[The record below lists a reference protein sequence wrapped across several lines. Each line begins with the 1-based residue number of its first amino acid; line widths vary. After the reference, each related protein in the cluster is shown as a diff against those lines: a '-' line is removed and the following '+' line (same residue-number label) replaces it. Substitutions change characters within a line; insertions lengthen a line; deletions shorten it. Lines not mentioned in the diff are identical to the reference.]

1 VKVVDMPDYQYTG
14 RDSSGSQVTGKLVAA
29 NQAAAMSQLQVQKII
44 ITGLSESAIEKKS
57 IDISFTAKRKIT
69 LDDQVLL
76 TRQLY
81 ALTKAGIPI
90 IRALNGLS
98 ESSDNARLSEVLNA
112 IADSLVSGSEL
123 ATAFRQFPKIFSP
136 IFVSMIHVGENTGR
150 LDLAFQKLTAHLELE
165 RETKKR
171 IKSATRYP
179 LFVVSAITLA
189 MTVINVMV
197 IPNFASVFA
206 KMGAD
211 PPVATQIL
219 MATSSFTIN
228 YWWLILLVTF
238 GGGFAWLRFIKTPD
252 GLLWWDG
259 KKLRLPLFGSLF
271 KRIALSRFSRSF
283 AMMLASGVPILK
295 ALSIVSE
302 SVGNKSIGVA
312 IEDMYHGVERGER
325 LTSTAAATGLFTP
338 LVLQM
343 MSVGEET
350 GSVDTLLDDVADFY
364 EEEIDYELKQ
374 LADSIEPILLV
385 FLGVLILILALGV
398 FLPIWDL
405 SGAMGVK

>member
-1 VKVVDMPDYQYTG
+1 MPTFEYVG
-14 RDSSGSQVTGKLVAA
+14 RSSDGQQVNGQVEAA
-29 NQAAAMSQLQVQKII
+29 NHSAAMSELQLKKIVL
-44 ITGLSESAIEKKS
+44 TSLAEKTLESKGIEFSFAFKK
-57 IDISFTAKRKIT
+57 KIT

-90 IRALNGLS
+90 IRALNGLA
-98 ESSDNARLSEVLNA
+98 ESSDNVRLAEVLNA
-112 IADSLVSGSEL
+112 IADYLVSGSEL

-179 LFVVSAITLA
+179 MFVMSAMFLA
-189 MTVINVMV
+189 ITVINILV
-197 IPNFASVFA
+197 IPSFSSVFE
-206 KMGAD
+206 KLGAD
-211 PPVATQIL
+211 LPITTRILVA
-219 MATSSFTIN
+219 SSEFTIN
-228 YWWLILLVTF
+228 YWWLMLIIVIAVVF
-238 GGGFAWLRFIKTPD
+238 SWRRYVKTPE
-252 GLLWWDG
+252 GLLWWDT
-259 KKLRLPLFGSLF
+259 KKLKMPLFGSLF

-283 AMMLASGVPILK
+283 AMMLSSGVPILK
-295 ALSIVSE
+295 GLSIVAE
-302 SVGNKSIGVA
+302 SVGNKSIGTA
-312 IEDMYHGVERGER
+312 IEDMYRGVERGER

-385 FLGVLILILALGV
+385 FLGMLVLVLALGV
-398 FLPIWDL
+398 FLPIWEL

>member
-1 VKVVDMPDYQYTG
+1 MPDYHYSG
-14 RDSSGSQVTGKLVAA
+14 RDERGALVEGNVSAA
-29 NQAAAMSQLQVQKII
+29 NHGAAVSQLQVKNII
-44 ITGLSESAIEKKS
+44 ITRLEIAAAAADQKNIS
-57 IDISFTAKRKIT
+57 INLNISFKKKIT

-90 IRALNGLS
+90 IRALNGLA
-98 ESSDNARLSEVLNA
+98 ESTDNAHLAEILNA
-112 IADSLVSGSEL
+112 IADSLIAGTDL
-123 ATAFRQFPKIFSP
+123 ATAFRQFPKIFSA

-179 LFVVSAITLA
+179 MFVVSAIVLA

-206 KMGAD
+206 KLGAD
-211 PPVATQIL
+211 LPLATRIL
-219 MATSSFTIN
+219 MASSEFTIN
-228 YWWLILLVTF
+228 YWWLILLTLF
-238 GGGFAWLRFIKTPD
+238 GGGFAWYRYINTVD
-252 GLLWWDG
+252 GRLWWDG
-259 KKLRLPLFGSLF
+259 KKLGLPLFGSLF
-271 KRIALSRFSRSF
+271 KRIALSRFARSF
-283 AMMLASGVPILK
+283 SMMLASGVPILK
-295 ALSIVSE
+295 GLSIVAE
-302 SVGNKSIGVA
+302 SVGNKSIGAA
-312 IEDMYHGVERGER
+312 IGDMYRGVERGER

-343 MSVGEET
+343 LSVGEET

-385 FLGVLILILALGV
+385 FLGCLVLVLALGV

-405 SGAMGVK
+405 SGAMSSK

>member
-1 VKVVDMPDYQYTG
+1 MPEFQYTG
-14 RDSSGSQVTGKLVAA
+14 RDSSGNKISNTVIAA
-29 NQAAAMSQLQVQKII
+29 SKDAAQSMLQGQKII
-44 ITGLSESAIEKKS
+44 ITELFEVIEKNKS
-57 IDISFTAKRKIT
+57 FEISFIKKRKIT

-90 IRALNGLS
+90 IRALNGLA
-98 ESSDNARLSEVLNA
+98 ESTDNTTLAEILDSV
-112 IADSLVSGSEL
+112 ADSLVSGSEL
-123 ATAFRQFPKIFSP
+123 ATAFRQFPRIFSP
-136 IFVSMIHVGENTGR
+136 IFISMIHVGENTGR
-150 LDLAFQKLTAHLELE
+150 LDLAFQKLTQHLELE

-179 LFVVSAITLA
+179 LFVTVAIILA
-189 MTVINVMV
+189 MTIINVMV
-197 IPNFASVFA
+197 IPSFAGVFA
-206 KMGAD
+206 KLGAD
-211 PPVATQIL
+211 LPLATRIL

-228 YWWLILLVTF
+228 YWWLILGAII
-238 GGGFAWLRFIKTPD
+238 GGVYGWISYTKTPE
-252 GLLWWDG
+252 GLLWWDS

-283 AMMLASGVPILK
+283 SMMLSSGVPILK

-302 SVGNKSIGVA
+302 SVGNRSIGLA
-312 IEDMYHGVERGER
+312 IEDMYRGVERGER
-325 LTSTAAATGLFTP
+325 LTSTASGTGLFTP

-350 GSVDTLLDDVADFY
+350 GAVDTLLNDVADFY

-405 SGAMGVK
+405 SGAMGGR

>member
-1 VKVVDMPDYQYTG
+1 MPDFQYAG
-14 RDSSGSQVTGKLVAA
+14 RDTGGQLVSGKLSAV
-29 NQAAAMSQLQVQKII
+29 NKAAAMSQLQIKKIV
-44 ITGLSESAIEKKS
+44 ITSFSEAEAESKGIE
-57 IDISFTAKRKIT
+57 ISFGQVKKIT
-69 LDDQVLL
+69 IDDQVLL

-90 IRALNGLS
+90 IRALNGLA
-98 ESSDNARLSEVLNA
+98 ESTDNSRLTEVLNA
-112 IADSLVSGSEL
+112 IADSLVAGSEL

-179 LFVVSAITLA
+179 LFVVLAITMA

-197 IPNFASVFA
+197 IPSFASVFA

-211 PPVATQIL
+211 LPIATQLLI
-219 MATSSFTIN
+219 ASSDFTIN
-228 YWWLILLVTF
+228 YWWLILLVL
-238 GGGFAWLRFIKTPD
+238 GGGTYGWLRFIKTPE
-252 GLLWWDG
+252 GLLWWDT

-283 AMMLASGVPILK
+283 AMMLTSGVPILK
-295 ALSIVSE
+295 ALSIVAE

-312 IEDMYHGVERGER
+312 IEDMYRGVERGER

-385 FLGVLILILALGV
+385 FLGVLILVLALGV

-405 SGAMGVK
+405 SGAMGGK

>member
-1 VKVVDMPDYQYTG
+1 MPDFQYSG
-14 RDSSGSQVTGKLVAA
+14 RNESGQLVDGKLTAA
-29 NQAAAMSQLQVQKII
+29 NQAAAMSQLQGQKIV
-44 ITGLSESAIEKKS
+44 ITRFSEAEEEVKS
-57 IDISFTAKRKIT
+57 IEFNFSRPRKIT

-76 TRQLY
+76 TRQLF

-90 IRALNGLS
+90 IRALNGLA
-98 ESSDNARLSEVLNA
+98 ESTDNSRLTEVLNA
-112 IADSLVSGSEL
+112 IADSLISGSEL

-179 LFVVSAITLA
+179 LFVISAIVMA

-211 PPVATQIL
+211 LPVATQIL
-219 MATSSFTIN
+219 IASSDFTVN
-228 YWWLILLVTF
+228 YWWLILLIV
-238 GGGFAWLRFIKTPD
+238 GGSGFAWYKFIKTPE
-252 GLLWWDG
+252 GLLWWDT

-283 AMMLASGVPILK
+283 AMMLSSGVPILK
-295 ALSIVSE
+295 GLSIVAE
-302 SVGNKSIGVA
+302 SVGNKSIGLA
-312 IEDMYHGVERGER
+312 IEDMYRGVERGER

-350 GSVDTLLDDVADFY
+350 GSVDALLDDVADFY

-385 FLGVLILILALGV
+385 FLGVLILVLALGV

-405 SGAMGVK
+405 SGAMGGK

>member
-1 VKVVDMPDYQYTG
+1 MPDFQYSG
-14 RDSSGSQVTGKLVAA
+14 RNESGQLVDGKLTAA
-29 NQAAAMSQLQVQKII
+29 NQAAAMSQLQGQKIV
-44 ITGLSESAIEKKS
+44 ITRFSEAEEEVKS
-57 IDISFTAKRKIT
+57 IEFNFSRPKKIT

-76 TRQLY
+76 TRQLF

-90 IRALNGLS
+90 IRALNGLA
-98 ESSDNARLSEVLNA
+98 ESTDNSRLAEVLNA
-112 IADSLVSGSEL
+112 IADSLISGSEL

-179 LFVVSAITLA
+179 LFVISAIVMA

-211 PPVATQIL
+211 LPVATQIL
-219 MATSSFTIN
+219 IASSDFTVN
-228 YWWLILLVTF
+228 YWWLILLIV
-238 GGGFAWLRFIKTPD
+238 GGSGFAWYKFVKTPE
-252 GLLWWDG
+252 GLLWWDT

-283 AMMLASGVPILK
+283 AMMLSSGVPILK
-295 ALSIVSE
+295 GLSIVAE
-302 SVGNKSIGVA
+302 SVGNKSIGLA
-312 IEDMYHGVERGER
+312 IEDMYRGVERGER

-350 GSVDTLLDDVADFY
+350 GSVDALLDDVADFY

-385 FLGVLILILALGV
+385 FLGVLILVLALGV

-405 SGAMGVK
+405 SGAMGGK

>member
-1 VKVVDMPDYQYTG
+1 MEASMPDFEYTG
-14 RDSSGSQVTGKLVAA
+14 RDSAGQQISGQLEASS
-29 NQAAAMSQLQVQKII
+29 QAAAMSQLQLKKII
-44 ITGLSESAIEKKS
+44 LTSLAEKTLESKGVEF
-57 IDISFTAKRKIT
+57 SFTIKRKIA

-90 IRALNGLS
+90 IRALNGLA

-112 IADSLVSGSEL
+112 IATSLISGTEL

-136 IFVSMIHVGENTGR
+136 IFISMVHVGENTGR

-179 LFVVSAITLA
+179 IFVILAITMA

-197 IPNFASVFA
+197 IPSFASVFA
-206 KMGAD
+206 KLGAD
-211 PPVATQIL
+211 LPIATRIL
-219 MATSSFTIN
+219 MASSEFTIN
-228 YWWLILLVTF
+228 YWWLILLVL
-238 GGGFAWLRFIKTPD
+238 GGGSFAWVRFVKTPE
-252 GLLWWDG
+252 GLLWWDT

-283 AMMLASGVPILK
+283 AMMLTSGVPILK
-295 ALSIVSE
+295 ALSIVAE
-302 SVGNKSIGVA
+302 SVGNRSIGLA
-312 IEDMYHGVERGER
+312 IEEMYRGVERGER

-343 MSVGEET
+343 MAVGEET
-350 GSVDTLLDDVADFY
+350 GSVDTLLNDVADFY

-385 FLGVLILILALGV
+385 FLGILVLVLALGV

>member
-1 VKVVDMPDYQYTG
+1 MVVDMPEYQYTG
-14 RDSSGSQVTGKLVAA
+14 RNTSGEQITGTLTAASQAS
-29 NQAAAMSQLQVQKII
+29 AMNQLQQKQLV
-44 ITGLSESAIEKKS
+44 ITRLIEAVEEKKPLEFS
-57 IDISFTAKRKIT
+57 LKPKRKIT

-90 IRALNGLS
+90 IRALNGLA
-98 ESSDNARLSEVLNA
+98 ESTDNSTLAEVLNA
-112 IADSLVSGSEL
+112 IADTLISGSEL

-179 LFVVSAITLA
+179 LFVVSAIVMA
-189 MTVINVMV
+189 MTVINIMV

-211 PPVATQIL
+211 LPVATQIL
-219 MATSSFTIN
+219 IASSEFTLN
-228 YWWLILLVTF
+228 YWWLILLIVF
-238 GGGFAWLRFIKTPD
+238 GGGFSWFKYIKTPE
-252 GLLWWDG
+252 GLLWWDTT
-259 KKLRLPLFGSLF
+259 KLRLPLFGSLF

-295 ALSIVSE
+295 GLSIVSE
-302 SVGNKSIGVA
+302 SVGNRSIGLA
-312 IEDMYHGVERGER
+312 IEDMYRGIERGER

-385 FLGVLILILALGV
+385 FLGVLILVLALGV

-405 SGAMGVK
+405 SSAMGVK

>member
-1 VKVVDMPDYQYTG
+1 MPDFQYSG
-14 RDSSGSQVTGKLVAA
+14 RNESGQLVDGKLTAA
-29 NQAAAMSQLQVQKII
+29 NQAAAMSQLQGQKIV
-44 ITGLSESAIEKKS
+44 ITRFSEAEEDAKS
-57 IDISFTAKRKIT
+57 VEFNFSRPKKIT

-90 IRALNGLS
+90 IRALNGLA
-98 ESSDNARLSEVLNA
+98 ESTDNNRLAEVLNA
-112 IADSLVSGSEL
+112 IADSLISGSEL

-179 LFVVSAITLA
+179 LFVISAIVMA

-211 PPVATQIL
+211 LPVATQFLI
-219 MATSSFTIN
+219 ASSDFTVN
-228 YWWLILLVTF
+228 YWWLILLVV
-238 GGGFAWLRFIKTPD
+238 GGSGFAWYKFIKTPD
-252 GLLWWDG
+252 GLLWWDT

-283 AMMLASGVPILK
+283 AMMLSSGVPILK
-295 ALSIVSE
+295 GLSIVAE
-302 SVGNKSIGVA
+302 SVGNKSIGLA
-312 IEDMYHGVERGER
+312 IEDMYRGVERGER

-350 GSVDTLLDDVADFY
+350 GSVDALLDDVADFY

-385 FLGVLILILALGV
+385 FLGVLILVLALGV

-405 SGAMGVK
+405 SGAMGGK

>member
-1 VKVVDMPDYQYTG
+1 MPEFQYKG
-14 RDSSGSQVTGKLVAA
+14 RDSGGNAVSNTLVAA
-29 NQAAAMSQLQVQKII
+29 NKSAAQGILQSQKII
-44 ITGLSESAIEKKS
+44 ITQLTEVIEESKPAEF
-57 IDISFTAKRKIT
+57 SFSRKRKVT

-90 IRALNGLS
+90 IRALNGLA
-98 ESSDNARLSEVLNA
+98 ESTDNPALAEILNA
-112 IADSLVSGSEL
+112 VADSLVAGSEL

-136 IFVSMIHVGENTGR
+136 IFISMIHVGENTGR
-150 LDLAFQKLTAHLELE
+150 LDLAFNKLTEHLELE

-179 LFVVSAITLA
+179 LFVISAIVLA
-189 MTVINVMV
+189 MTIINVMV

-206 KMGAD
+206 KLGAD
-211 PPVATQIL
+211 LPIATRIL
-219 MATSSFTIN
+219 MATSEFTIN
-228 YWWLILLVTF
+228 YWWLILTVIIASTY
-238 GGGFAWLRFIKTPD
+238 GWITYTKTPD
-252 GLLWWDG
+252 GHLWWDD
-259 KKLRLPLFGSLF
+259 KKLNLPLFGSLF

-283 AMMLASGVPILK
+283 SMMLSSGVPILK
-295 ALSIVSE
+295 GLSIVSE
-302 SVGNKSIGVA
+302 SVGNKSIGLA
-312 IEDMYHGVERGER
+312 IEDMYRGVERGER
-325 LTSTAAATGLFTP
+325 LTSTASATGLFTP

-350 GSVDTLLDDVADFY
+350 GSIDTLLNDVADFY

-385 FLGVLILILALGV
+385 FLGILILVLALGV

-405 SGAMGVK
+405 SGAMGGK

>member
-1 VKVVDMPDYQYTG
+1 MEASMPDFEYTG
-14 RDSSGSQVTGKLVAA
+14 RDSAGQQISGQLEASS
-29 NQAAAMSQLQVQKII
+29 QAAAMSQLQLKKII
-44 ITGLSESAIEKKS
+44 LTSLAEKTLESKGVEF
-57 IDISFTAKRKIT
+57 SFTIKRKIA

-90 IRALNGLS
+90 IRALNGLA

-112 IADSLVSGSEL
+112 IATSLISGTEL

-136 IFVSMIHVGENTGR
+136 IFISMIHVGENTGR

-179 LFVVSAITLA
+179 IFVILAITMA

-197 IPNFASVFA
+197 IPSFASVFA
-206 KMGAD
+206 KLGAD
-211 PPVATQIL
+211 LPIATRIL
-219 MATSSFTIN
+219 MASSEFTIN
-228 YWWLILLVTF
+228 YWWLILLVL
-238 GGGFAWLRFIKTPD
+238 GGGSFAWVRFVKTPE
-252 GLLWWDG
+252 GLLWWDT

-283 AMMLASGVPILK
+283 AMMLTSGVPILK
-295 ALSIVSE
+295 ALSIVAE
-302 SVGNKSIGVA
+302 SVGNRSIGLA
-312 IEDMYHGVERGER
+312 IEEMYRGVERGER

-343 MSVGEET
+343 MAVGEET
-350 GSVDTLLDDVADFY
+350 GSVDTLLNDVADFY

-385 FLGVLILILALGV
+385 FLGILVLVLALGV

>member
-1 VKVVDMPDYQYTG
+1 MPDFQYSG
-14 RDSSGSQVTGKLVAA
+14 RNESGQLVDGKLTAA
-29 NQAAAMSQLQVQKII
+29 NQAAAMSQLQGQKIV
-44 ITGLSESAIEKKS
+44 ITRFSETEEDAKS
-57 IDISFTAKRKIT
+57 VEFNFSRPKKIT

-90 IRALNGLS
+90 IRALNGLA
-98 ESSDNARLSEVLNA
+98 ESTDNNRLAEVLNA
-112 IADSLVSGSEL
+112 IADSLISGSEL
-123 ATAFRQFPKIFSP
+123 ATAFRQFPKVFSP

-179 LFVVSAITLA
+179 LFVISAIVMA

-211 PPVATQIL
+211 LPVATQFLI
-219 MATSSFTIN
+219 ASSDFTVN
-228 YWWLILLVTF
+228 YWWLILLVV
-238 GGGFAWLRFIKTPD
+238 GGSGFAWYKFIKTPD
-252 GLLWWDG
+252 GLLWWDT

-283 AMMLASGVPILK
+283 AMMLSSGVPILK
-295 ALSIVSE
+295 GLSIVAE
-302 SVGNKSIGVA
+302 SVGNKSIGLA
-312 IEDMYHGVERGER
+312 IEDMYRGVERGER

-350 GSVDTLLDDVADFY
+350 GSVDALLDDVADFY

-385 FLGVLILILALGV
+385 FLGVLILVLALGV

-405 SGAMGVK
+405 SGAMGGK

>member
-1 VKVVDMPDYQYTG
+1 MADFHYTG
-14 RDSSGSQVTGKLVAA
+14 RDVRGSLVEGDISASSHSAA
-29 NQAAAMSQLQVQKII
+29 VSQLQTEKII
-44 ITGLSESAIEKKS
+44 IVRLEAAVARAPKNNINIGFKK
-57 IDISFTAKRKIT
+57 KVT

-90 IRALNGLS
+90 TRAVNGLA
-98 ESSDNARLSEVLNA
+98 ESTENSSLAEILTAVS
-112 IADSLVSGSEL
+112 DSLISGAEL
-123 ATAFRQFPKIFSP
+123 ATAFRQFPKTFSP

-179 LFVVSAITLA
+179 IFVMTAISLA
-189 MTVINVMV
+189 MVVINVMV
-197 IPNFASVFA
+197 IPSFASVFA
-206 KMGAD
+206 KLGSD
-211 PPVATQIL
+211 LPLATRIL
-219 MATSSFTIN
+219 IASSEFTIN
-228 YWWLILLVTF
+228 YWWLILLTIFV
-238 GGGFAWLRFIKTPD
+238 GGYSWFRFIQTSE
-252 GLLWWDG
+252 GLLWWDN
-259 KKLRLPLFGSLF
+259 KKLHLPLLGSLF

-283 AMMLASGVPILK
+283 AMMLSSGVPILK
-295 ALSIVSE
+295 GLSIVAE
-302 SVGNKSIGVA
+302 SVGNKSIGAA
-312 IEDMYHGVERGER
+312 IGEMYRGVERGER

-350 GSVDTLLDDVADFY
+350 GSIDDLLNDVADFY

-385 FLGVLILILALGV
+385 FLGCLVLVLALGV

-405 SGAMGVK
+405 SGAMGGK

>member
-1 VKVVDMPDYQYTG
+1 MEVDMPDFQYSG
-14 RDSSGSQVTGKLVAA
+14 RDDQGILVEGILQAVSQDAA
-29 NQAAAMSQLQVQKII
+29 INQLQSKKITI
-44 ITGLSESAIEKKS
+44 VRLAIEAKQVDGKK
-57 IDISFTAKRKIT
+57 IHISFKKKIT

-90 IRALNGLS
+90 IRALNGLA
-98 ESSDNARLSEVLNA
+98 ESTDNRFLAKVLNA
-112 IADSLVSGSEL
+112 IADSLAAGSEL

-136 IFVSMIHVGENTGR
+136 IFISMIHVGENTGR
-150 LDLAFQKLTAHLELE
+150 LDLALKKLTAHLELE

-171 IKSATRYP
+171 IKSAVRYP
-179 LFVVSAITLA
+179 LFVISAMVLA
-189 MTVINVMV
+189 MVVINIMV

-206 KMGAD
+206 KLGSD
-211 PPVATQIL
+211 LPLATRIL
-219 MATSSFTIN
+219 ITTSDFTIN
-228 YWWLILLVTF
+228 YWWMILLFIF
-238 GGGFAWLRFIKTPD
+238 GSSYAWYHYINTEEGR
-252 GLLWWDG
+252 LWWDG
-259 KKLRLPLFGSLF
+259 KIIKLPLFGSLF

-283 AMMLASGVPILK
+283 SMMLSSGVPILR

-302 SVGNKSIGVA
+302 SVGNKAIGAA
-312 IEDMYHGVERGER
+312 INDMYRGVERGER
-325 LTSTAAATGLFTP
+325 LTSTASVTGLFTP

-350 GSVDTLLDDVADFY
+350 GSIDTLLNDVADFY

-385 FLGVLILILALGV
+385 FLGGLVLVLALGV

-405 SGAMGVK
+405 SGAMGGR

>member
-1 VKVVDMPDYQYTG
+1 MPDYQYSG
-14 RDSSGSQVTGKLVAA
+14 RGSGGQQVSGQLVAVS
-29 NQAAAMSQLQVQKII
+29 QAAAMSQLQAKKII
-44 ITGLSESAIEKKS
+44 ITGLKETIAKPKSVEFSFSIKK
-57 IDISFTAKRKIT
+57 KIT

-90 IRALNGLS
+90 IRALNGLA
-98 ESSDNARLSEVLNA
+98 ESTDNDRLAEVLNA
-112 IADSLVSGSEL
+112 VADSLTSGSEL

-136 IFVSMIHVGENTGR
+136 IFISMIHVGENTGR

-179 LFVVSAITLA
+179 MFVVSAIMMA

-206 KMGAD
+206 KLGAD
-211 PPVATQIL
+211 LPFATQIL
-219 MATSSFTIN
+219 IASSEFTIN
-228 YWWLILLVTF
+228 YWWLILLVTV
-238 GGGFAWLRFIKTPD
+238 GGGYSWFRYIKTPD
-252 GLLWWDG
+252 GLLWWDT

-283 AMMLASGVPILK
+283 AMMLSSGVPILK
-295 ALSIVSE
+295 ALSIVAE

-312 IEDMYHGVERGER
+312 IEDMSRGIERVER
-325 LTSTAAATGLFTP
+325 LTSTAAATGFFTP

-385 FLGVLILILALGV
+385 FLGILVLILALGV

-405 SGAMGVK
+405 SGAMGAK

>member
-1 VKVVDMPDYQYTG
+1 MPDFEYTG
-14 RDSSGSQVTGKLVAA
+14 RDSAGQQISGQLEASS
-29 NQAAAMSQLQVQKII
+29 QAAAMSQLQLKKII
-44 ITGLSESAIEKKS
+44 LTSLAEKTLESKGVEF
-57 IDISFTAKRKIT
+57 SFTIKRKIA

-90 IRALNGLS
+90 IRALNGLA

-112 IADSLVSGSEL
+112 IATSLISGTEL

-136 IFVSMIHVGENTGR
+136 IFISMIHVGENTGR

-179 LFVVSAITLA
+179 IFVILAITMA

-197 IPNFASVFA
+197 IPSFASVFA
-206 KMGAD
+206 KLGAD
-211 PPVATQIL
+211 LPIATRIL
-219 MATSSFTIN
+219 MASSEFTIN
-228 YWWLILLVTF
+228 YWWLILLVL
-238 GGGFAWLRFIKTPD
+238 GSGSFAWVRFVKTPE
-252 GLLWWDG
+252 GLLWWDT

-283 AMMLASGVPILK
+283 AMMLTSGVPILK
-295 ALSIVSE
+295 ALSIVAE
-302 SVGNKSIGVA
+302 SVGNRSIGLA
-312 IEDMYHGVERGER
+312 IEEMYRGVERGER

-343 MSVGEET
+343 MAVGEET
-350 GSVDTLLDDVADFY
+350 GSVDTLLNDVADFY

-385 FLGVLILILALGV
+385 FLGILVLVLALGV

-405 SGAMGVK
+405 SGAMGGK

>member
-1 VKVVDMPDYQYTG
+1 MGVDMPEYQYTG
-14 RDSSGSQVTGKLVAA
+14 RNSSGEQITGTLSAA
-29 NQAAAMSQLQVQKII
+29 NQASAMSQLQQKQVV
-44 ITGLSESAIEKKS
+44 ITRLTEAVEEKKPIEFS
-57 IDISFTAKRKIT
+57 LSPKRKIT

-90 IRALNGLS
+90 IRALNGLA
-98 ESSDNARLSEVLNA
+98 ESTDNSTLAEVLNA
-112 IADSLVSGSEL
+112 IADTLISGSEL
-123 ATAFRQFPKIFSP
+123 ATAFRQFPKTFSP

-179 LFVVSAITLA
+179 LFVVSAIVMA
-189 MTVINVMV
+189 MTVINIMV

-211 PPVATQIL
+211 LPVATQIL
-219 MATSSFTIN
+219 IASSEFTLN
-228 YWWLILLVTF
+228 YWWLILLVVF
-238 GGGFAWLRFIKTPD
+238 GSGFSWFKYIKTPE
-252 GLLWWDG
+252 GLLWWDTT
-259 KKLRLPLFGSLF
+259 KLRLPLFGSLF

-283 AMMLASGVPILK
+283 SMMLASGVPILK
-295 ALSIVSE
+295 GLSIVSE
-302 SVGNKSIGVA
+302 SVGNRSIGLA
-312 IEDMYHGVERGER
+312 IEDMYRGIERGER

-385 FLGVLILILALGV
+385 FLGVLILVLALGV

>member
-1 VKVVDMPDYQYTG
+1 MPDFQYTG
-14 RDSSGSQVTGKLVAA
+14 RDSQGQQVTGRL
-29 NQAAAMSQLQVQKII
+29 AAASQAGAISQLKTKEII
-44 ITGLSESAIEKKS
+44 ITHLAEASAEKKS
-57 IDISFTAKRKIT
+57 GDIDFSIKKKIT

-98 ESSDNARLSEVLNA
+98 ESNDNSRLSEVLNS
-112 IADSLVSGSEL
+112 IADSLISGSDL
-123 ATAFRQFPKIFSP
+123 AAGFRQYPKIFSP

-150 LDLAFQKLTAHLELE
+150 LDLAFQKLTSHLELE

-179 LFVVSAITLA
+179 MFVMSAMLIA
-189 MTVINVMV
+189 ITVINVVV

-206 KMGAD
+206 KLGAD
-211 PPVATQIL
+211 LPITTRIL
-219 MATSSFTIN
+219 MASSQFTID
-228 YWWLILLVTF
+228 YWWLMLIVTV
-238 GGGFAWLRFIKTPD
+238 GTGIAWSRFIKTPA
-252 GLLWWDG
+252 GLLWWDT

-283 AMMLASGVPILK
+283 AMMLSSGVPILK
-295 ALSIVSE
+295 ALSIVAE
-302 SVGNKSIGVA
+302 SVGNKSISVA
-312 IEDMYHGVERGER
+312 IEDMSRGVERGER

-350 GSVDTLLDDVADFY
+350 GSVDSLLDDVADFY

-385 FLGVLILILALGV
+385 FLGGLVLVLALGV

-405 SGAMGVK
+405 SGAMGSQ

>member
-1 VKVVDMPDYQYTG
+1 MPNFQYSG
-14 RDSSGSQVTGKLVAA
+14 RDSSGQQVTGKLTAA
-29 NQAAAMSQLQVQKII
+29 NQAAAMAQLKGQQII
-44 ITGLSESAIEKKS
+44 LTKFAEAEAEKKS
-57 IDISFTAKRKIT
+57 TEINFGRAKKIT

-90 IRALNGLS
+90 IRALNGLA
-98 ESSDNARLSEVLNA
+98 ESSDNPKLAEVLNA

-179 LFVVSAITLA
+179 IFVISAIVLA

-211 PPVATQIL
+211 LPIATRIL
-219 MATSSFTIN
+219 MASSEFTIN
-228 YWWLILLVTF
+228 YWWLILIVL
-238 GGGFAWLRFIKTPD
+238 GGGSYAWIRYIKTPE
-252 GLLWWDG
+252 GHLWWDT
-259 KKLRLPLFGSLF
+259 KKLALPLFGSLF

-283 AMMLASGVPILK
+283 AMMLSSGVPILK
-295 ALSIVSE
+295 GLSIVAE

-312 IEDMYHGVERGER
+312 IEDMYRGVERGER

-350 GSVDTLLDDVADFY
+350 GSVDTLLNDVADFY

-385 FLGVLILILALGV
+385 FLGILILVLALGV

>member
-1 VKVVDMPDYQYTG
+1 MPDFEYTG
-14 RDSSGSQVTGKLVAA
+14 RDSTGQKVSGQLEAA
-29 NQAAAMSQLQVQKII
+29 NQAVAMSQLQLKKII
-44 ITGLSESAIEKKS
+44 LTSLAEKTLESKGINFS
-57 IDISFTAKRKIT
+57 LTPKRKIT

-90 IRALNGLS
+90 IRALNGLA
-98 ESSDNARLSEVLNA
+98 ESSDHSRLAEVLNA
-112 IADSLVSGSEL
+112 IATSLISGSEL
-123 ATAFRQFPKIFSP
+123 ATAFRQFPKTFSP

-179 LFVVSAITLA
+179 IFVVLAITMA

-197 IPNFASVFA
+197 IPSFASVFA
-206 KMGAD
+206 KLGAD
-211 PPVATQIL
+211 LPITTRML
-219 MATSSFTIN
+219 MASSEFTIN
-228 YWWLILLVTF
+228 YWWLILLVLV
-238 GGGFAWLRFIKTPD
+238 GGTLAWLKFVKTPE
-252 GLLWWDG
+252 GLLWWDT

-271 KRIALSRFSRSF
+271 KRIALSRFARSF
-283 AMMLASGVPILK
+283 AMMLTSGVPILK

-302 SVGNKSIGVA
+302 SVGNKSIGLA
-312 IEDMYHGVERGER
+312 IEDMYRGVERGER
-325 LTSTAAATGLFTP
+325 LTSTASATGLFTP

-350 GSVDTLLDDVADFY
+350 GSVDTLLNDVADFY

-385 FLGVLILILALGV
+385 FLGILVLVLALGV

-405 SGAMGVK
+405 SGAMGGK

>member
-1 VKVVDMPDYQYTG
+1 MPDYQYSG
-14 RDSSGSQVTGKLVAA
+14 RDSGGQQVNGQLVAVS
-29 NQAAAMSQLQVQKII
+29 QAAAMSQLQAKKII
-44 ITGLSESAIEKKS
+44 ITGLKETIAKPKSVEFSFSIKKK
-57 IDISFTAKRKIT
+57 IS

-90 IRALNGLS
+90 IRALNGLA
-98 ESSDNARLSEVLNA
+98 ESTDNDRLAEVLNA
-112 IADSLVSGSEL
+112 VADSLTSGSEL

-136 IFVSMIHVGENTGR
+136 IFISMIHVGENTGR

-179 LFVVSAITLA
+179 MFVVSAIIMA

-206 KMGAD
+206 KLGAD
-211 PPVATQIL
+211 LPFATQIL
-219 MATSSFTIN
+219 IASSEFTIN
-228 YWWLILLVTF
+228 YWWLILLVTV
-238 GGGFAWLRFIKTPD
+238 GGGYSWFRYIKTPD
-252 GLLWWDG
+252 GLLWWDT

-283 AMMLASGVPILK
+283 AMMLSSGVPILK
-295 ALSIVSE
+295 ALSIVAE

-312 IEDMYHGVERGER
+312 IEDMSRGIERGER

-374 LADSIEPILLV
+374 LPDSIEPILLV
-385 FLGVLILILALGV
+385 FLGILVLILALGV

-405 SGAMGVK
+405 SGAMGAK

>member
-1 VKVVDMPDYQYTG
+1 MSDFKYTG
-14 RDSSGSQVTGKLVAA
+14 RDSTGQQVSGELEAVSRGAA
-29 NQAAAMSQLQVQKII
+29 ISQLQLKKII
-44 ITGLSESAIEKKS
+44 LTSLIEQTLEPKS
-57 IDISFTAKRKIT
+57 IEFSFTPKKKIT

-81 ALTKAGIPI
+81 ALAKAGIPI
-90 IRALNGLS
+90 IRALNGLA
-98 ESSDNARLSEVLNA
+98 ESSDNEQLSEVLNA
-112 IADSLVSGSEL
+112 VAVSLVSGSEL

-136 IFVSMIHVGENTGR
+136 IFISMIHVGENTGR

-179 LFVVSAITLA
+179 LFVVSAIMLA
-189 MTVINVMV
+189 MTVINIMV
-197 IPNFASVFA
+197 IPSFASVFA
-206 KMGAD
+206 KLGAD
-211 PPVATQIL
+211 LPFATRIL
-219 MATSSFTIN
+219 MFTSEMTIN
-228 YWWLILLVTF
+228 YWWLILLVTI
-238 GGGFAWLRFIKTPD
+238 GGGYAWLRFIKTPV
-252 GLLWWDG
+252 GLLWWDT

-271 KRIALSRFSRSF
+271 KRIALSRFARSF
-283 AMMLASGVPILK
+283 SMMLSSGVPILK
-295 ALSIVSE
+295 ALSIVAE

-312 IEDMYHGVERGER
+312 IEDMSRGVERGER

-385 FLGVLILILALGV
+385 FLGGLVLVLALGV

-405 SGAMGVK
+405 GGAASGK

>member
-1 VKVVDMPDYQYTG
+1 MPEFQYSG
-14 RDSSGSQVTGKLVAA
+14 RDASGQLVNGTLSAA
-29 NQAAAMSQLQVQKII
+29 NQAAAMSSLQSKHII
-44 ITGLSESAIEKKS
+44 ITRFVEAEAETKGIEF
-57 IDISFTAKRKIT
+57 SFAPTKKIT

-81 ALTKAGIPI
+81 ALAKAGIPI
-90 IRALNGLS
+90 IRALNGLA
-98 ESSDNARLSEVLNA
+98 ESTDNPRLAEVLEA
-112 IADSLVSGSEL
+112 IAESLISGSEL

-179 LFVVSAITLA
+179 LFVISAIVMA
-189 MTVINVMV
+189 MTVINVFV

-211 PPVATQIL
+211 LPLATRFL
-219 MATSSFTIN
+219 MASSQLTIN
-228 YWWLILLVTF
+228 YWWLILTLVI
-238 GGGFAWLRFIKTPD
+238 GGGIAWLKFVKTAK
-252 GLLWWDG
+252 GLLWWDT

-283 AMMLASGVPILK
+283 AMMLSSGVPILK
-295 ALSIVSE
+295 GLSIVAE
-302 SVGNKSIGVA
+302 SVGNKSIGLA
-312 IEDMYHGVERGER
+312 IEDMYRGVERGER

-343 MSVGEET
+343 LAVGEET
-350 GSVDTLLDDVADFY
+350 GSVDTLLNDVADFY

-385 FLGVLILILALGV
+385 FLGILVLVLALGV

-405 SGAMGVK
+405 SGAMGGT

>member
-1 VKVVDMPDYQYTG
+1 MPDFNYIG
-14 RDSSGSQVTGKLVAA
+14 RDSSGQQVSGELEAI
-29 NQAAAMSQLQVQKII
+29 NQAAAMSQLQLKKII
-44 ITGLSESAIEKKS
+44 ITHLVEKTVKEKRTGF
-57 IDISFTAKRKIT
+57 SFSPKRKVT

-90 IRALNGLS
+90 IRALNGLA
-98 ESSDNARLSEVLNA
+98 ESTDNIYLAEVLYA
-112 IADSLVSGSEL
+112 ISESLVSGSAL

-136 IFVSMIHVGENTGR
+136 IFISMIHVGENTGR

-179 LFVVSAITLA
+179 LFVISAITLA
-189 MTVINVMV
+189 MTVINVLV

-206 KMGAD
+206 KLGAD
-211 PPVATQIL
+211 LPIATQIL
-219 MATSSFTIN
+219 MATSSFTVN
-228 YWWLILLVTF
+228 YWWLIILILTVAVIFWT
-238 GGGFAWLRFIKTPD
+238 RFIKTPE
-252 GLLWWDG
+252 GLLWWDT
-259 KKLRLPLFGSLF
+259 KKLSLPLFGSLF

-283 AMMLASGVPILK
+283 AMMLSSGVPILK

-302 SVGNKSIGVA
+302 SVGNKSIGIA
-312 IEDMYHGVERGER
+312 IEDMYRGVERGER
-325 LTSTAAATGLFTP
+325 LTSTASATGLFTP

-343 MSVGEET
+343 ISVGEET
-350 GSVDTLLDDVADFY
+350 GSIDALLDDVADFY

-374 LADSIEPILLV
+374 LSDSIEPILLV
-385 FLGVLILILALGV
+385 FLGILVLVLALGV

>member
-1 VKVVDMPDYQYTG
+1 MAIFHYTG
-14 RDSSGSQVTGKLVAA
+14 RDARGAFVEGDVSASNHGAA
-29 NQAAAMSQLQVQKII
+29 IAQLQNEKIV
-44 ITGLSESAIEKKS
+44 ITRLDAAVILAPRSDIKIGFKK
-57 IDISFTAKRKIT
+57 KVT

-90 IRALNGLS
+90 TRAVTGLAESTENCSLAEMLNG
-98 ESSDNARLSEVLNA
+98 
-112 IADSLVSGSEL
+112 IADSLIAGSEL
-123 ATAFRQFPKIFSP
+123 ANAFRQYPKTFSP
-136 IFVSMIHVGENTGR
+136 IFISMIHVGENTGR

-179 LFVVSAITLA
+179 IFVMSAIVLA

-197 IPNFASVFA
+197 IPSFASVFA
-206 KMGAD
+206 KLGAD
-211 PPVATQIL
+211 LPLATRIL
-219 MATSSFTIN
+219 MASSEFTIN
-228 YWWLILLVTF
+228 YWWLILLTVF
-238 GGGFAWLRFIKTPD
+238 VFGFAWYRFIKTPE
-252 GLLWWDG
+252 GLLWWDD
-259 KKLRLPLFGSLF
+259 KKLHLPLFGSLF

-283 AMMLASGVPILK
+283 SMMLSSGVPILK
-295 ALSIVSE
+295 GLSIVAE

-312 IEDMYHGVERGER
+312 ISDMYRGVERGER

-350 GSVDTLLDDVADFY
+350 GSIDDLLNDVADFY

-385 FLGVLILILALGV
+385 FLGVLVLVLALGV

-405 SGAMGVK
+405 SGAMGSQ

>member
-1 VKVVDMPDYQYTG
+1 MPDFQYSG
-14 RDSSGSQVTGKLVAA
+14 RNESGQLVDGKLTAA
-29 NQAAAMSQLQVQKII
+29 NQAAAMSQLQGQKIV
-44 ITGLSESAIEKKS
+44 ITRFSEAEEEVKS
-57 IDISFTAKRKIT
+57 IEFNFSRPRKIT

-76 TRQLY
+76 TRQLF

-90 IRALNGLS
+90 IRALNGLA
-98 ESSDNARLSEVLNA
+98 ESTDNSRLAEVLNA
-112 IADSLVSGSEL
+112 IADSLISGSEL

-179 LFVVSAITLA
+179 LFVISAIVMA

-211 PPVATQIL
+211 LPVATQIL
-219 MATSSFTIN
+219 IASSDFTVN
-228 YWWLILLVTF
+228 YWWLILLIV
-238 GGGFAWLRFIKTPD
+238 GGSGFAWYKFIKTPE
-252 GLLWWDG
+252 GLLWWDT

-283 AMMLASGVPILK
+283 AMMLSSGVPILK
-295 ALSIVSE
+295 GLSIVAE
-302 SVGNKSIGVA
+302 SVGNKSIGLA
-312 IEDMYHGVERGER
+312 IEDMYRGVERGER

-350 GSVDTLLDDVADFY
+350 GSVDALLDDVADFY

-385 FLGVLILILALGV
+385 FLGVLILVLALGV

-405 SGAMGVK
+405 SGAMGGK

>member
-1 VKVVDMPDYQYTG
+1 MEVDMPDFQYTG
-14 RDSSGSQVTGKLVAA
+14 RDSNGEKVTGQLAAA
-29 NQAAAMSQLQVQKII
+29 NQAGAMSQLQTKKII
-44 ITGLSESAIEKKS
+44 ITGITEATVEKKS
-57 IDISFTAKRKIT
+57 IEFSFSVKKIT

-90 IRALNGLS
+90 IRALNGLA
-98 ESSDNARLSEVLNA
+98 ESTDHPRLAEVLNS
-112 IADSLVSGSEL
+112 IAGSITSGSEL

-189 MTVINVMV
+189 MTIINVMV
-197 IPNFASVFA
+197 IPSFASVFA

-211 PPVATQIL
+211 LPLATQIL
-219 MATSSFTIN
+219 IASSEFTIN
-228 YWWLILLVTF
+228 YWWLILIVTV

-252 GLLWWDG
+252 GLLWWDT

-312 IEDMYHGVERGER
+312 VEDMSRGIERGER

-343 MSVGEET
+343 MAVGEET
-350 GSVDTLLDDVADFY
+350 GAVDTLLDDVADFY

-385 FLGVLILILALGV
+385 FLGGLVLVLALGV

-405 SGAMGVK
+405 SGAMGAK